1 LLTDC
6 NGLEKVQHMMR
17 LKELIR
23 KSWISAVSVAVFLI
37 AWHLGTDVTHLIG
50 LNFLPS
56 PLQVVE
62 SSVKWTFNPIAGS
75 TMFGHL
81 FVSLKLVVFSFSV
94 AVAIG
99 VPLGIFMGWFGILDR
114 LLNPIFQIIRPI
126 PPLAWIPLAMVW
138 FGIGI
143 SSKIFVIFLAAFV
156 PALINAYTG
165 VKTIEPLMLD
175 VAKTFGLKP
184 INILLKIV
192 VPHSLPYIFAGIRL
206 SLISSWMCLVAAEM
220 VASMAGLGYS
230 MQIARRTLDPPIILV
245 AMVLI
250 GLTGMVMIKLAER
263 LERKL
268 CPWLVKR

>member
-1 LLTDC
+1 VRAL
-6 NGLEKVQHMMR
+6 
-17 LKELIR
+17 
-23 KSWISAVSVAVFLI
+23 
-37 AWHLGTDVTHLIG
+37 
-50 LNFLPS
+50 
-56 PLQVVE
+56 
-62 SSVKWTFNPIAGS
+62 VKWTFNPIAGS

-81 FVSLKLVVFSFSV
+81 FVSLKLVVSSFLV

-99 VPLGIFMGWFGILDR
+99 VPLGIFMGWLGILDR

-126 PPLAWIPLAMVW
+126 PPLAWIPLAIVW

-143 SSKIFVIFLAAFV
+143 GSKIFVIFLAAFV
-156 PALINAYTG
+156 PSLINAYTG
-165 VKTIEPLMLD
+165 VKTIEPLMLN

-192 VPHSLPYIFAGIRL
+192 VPHSLPYIFAGVRL

-245 AMVLI
+245 AMILI

-268 CPWLVKR
+268 CPWLEKR